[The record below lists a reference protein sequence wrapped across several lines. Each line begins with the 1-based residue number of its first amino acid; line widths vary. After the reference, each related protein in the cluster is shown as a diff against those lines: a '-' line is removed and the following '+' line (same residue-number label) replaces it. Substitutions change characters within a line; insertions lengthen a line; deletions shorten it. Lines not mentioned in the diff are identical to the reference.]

1 MKLGDLYSNAELTD
15 ESEALFHC
23 LCAEV
28 EGFDFTSK
36 LLAWED
42 IALLEPWG
50 GGVKLIASMDAL
62 ATSEQIELINEKAQ
76 SFDVDR
82 CVVLEG
88 ARVVDG
94 HHHLMAAFKIQNDVA
109 YIDLE
114 EAYPETEAGP
124 NF

>member
-1 MKLGDLYSNAELTD
+1 MKLGDLYNNAELTD

-42 IALLEPWG
+42 IVLLEPWG

-62 ATSEQIELINEKAQ
+62 ATPEQIELINEKAH
-76 SFDVDR
+76 SFDAGR

-88 ARVVDG
+88 VRVVDG
-94 HHHLMAAFKIQNDVA
+94 HHHLVAAYKIQEDVS

-114 EAYPETEAGP
+114 DAYPEAEAGP
-124 NF
+124 DF